1 LIQKLFLQRERAFFI
16 RSWYD
21 RWRRDR
27 MKTNWERH
35 QAIIH
40 LPDEAITS
48 IMKSYHPHAS
58 ITSTSYLSEGLSH
71 TNLKVVIANEKSVV
85 IRIAR
90 DSESLLREKEIHHI
104 LPTRVQRPDFLHLT
118 KWNGYSIG
126 LLEWKKGV
134 LLRDQL
140 TNSSAR
146 EIGEMGK
153 SIGEQLGC
161 IREKRFTTYG
171 FLDPNLDI
179 MEEFRL
185 TPLSFITTI
194 ESFFNHYA
202 SKWLPEHMPEKII
215 EFAKENAPLLKE
227 DQSGAGLVHGDFNG
241 LNILMTGTEVDA
253 VLDWEFALS
262 GSIYFDI
269 GNLLRYEFKHIDS
282 FEQGLSE
289 GLKNKGISL
298 PEQWKKLAKL
308 ADLVALCSL
317 LDRVVCGENRVKDIT
332 RLINQ
337 TLHTE

>member
-1 LIQKLFLQRERAFFI
+1 
-16 RSWYD
+16 
-21 RWRRDR
+21 

-35 QAIIH
+35 NAIIH

-48 IMKSYHPHAS
+48 IVKSYYLHA
-58 ITSTSYLSEGLSH
+58 IIASTSLLSGGLSH
-71 TNLKVVIANEKSVV
+71 TNLKVDMANERPVV

-90 DSESLLREKEIHHI
+90 DSESLLRENEVHRI
-104 LPTRVQRPDFLHLT
+104 LPTSVRRPHFLHTT

-126 LLEWKKGV
+126 LLEWKEGK

-146 EIGEMGK
+146 EIREMGK
-153 SIGEQLGC
+153 SIGEQLAC

-171 FLDPNLDI
+171 FLDSNLHV

-185 TPLSFITTI
+185 TPQSFITTI
-194 ESFFNHYA
+194 ESFFNHHA
-202 SKWLPEHMPEKII
+202 SKWLPKDMPEKII
-215 EFAKENAPLLKE
+215 EFAKRNAPLLEE

-241 LNILMTGTEVDA
+241 LNILMTGSEVSA
-253 VLDWEFALS
+253 ILDWEFALS

-269 GNLLRYEFKHIDS
+269 GNLIRYEFKHIDS
-282 FEQGLSE
+282 FEQGLYE
-289 GLKNKGISL
+289 GIKNKGISL
-298 PEQWKKLAKL
+298 SGQWKKLAKL

-337 TLHTE
+337 TIHTE